1 MNILGIHDGHTSSA
15 ALVRDGKFFGI
26 LQEERYTRTK
36 NQGGFPE
43 HAVHEILDLA
53 GLNWSDVD
61 AVAFSTQTFR
71 NDAMRDRKEVMTV
84 FDHLFRGTHPAQ
96 GRGAASESSDATK
109 KPVDRSARLR
119 AFGYGGSIEFVDHHT
134 CHASA
139 TYFARGQ
146 FDRGPCAVLTCDGQ
160 GDGASGSVFVGEG
173 NTLTEKCH
181 IPRDDSVAQLYSYL
195 TYLLGF
201 VPLEHEYKLMG
212 LAPYATASNGA
223 KKISQFFSTMFEQPE
238 AGEFA
243 WRRAE
248 GIPSSELQPEFLE
261 EKLKRHRFDELA
273 AGLQLFF
280 EEFVTDWVLNVT
292 RTLGT
297 DKLAVAGGAFMNV
310 KLNQRLSQHPSI
322 SDFYVIPSCGDE
334 SNSLG
339 AAWALSSSFGVTPAG
354 GMRNIYCG
362 RRYEPDEF
370 ELALSSVKDAGVT
383 VEQPEN
389 IDDAVADLLAAGE
402 IVARYAA
409 GAEFGARALGN
420 RSILSHPDSIS
431 NLQEINSAIKS
442 RDFWMPFAPSV
453 LDIGVDRLLSAKA
466 PPHSPHM
473 MISFDTTLE
482 GAQLLAAAI
491 HPKDKT
497 CRAQILRS
505 GDNEAYYRLIQRFH
519 SLTGIPAV
527 LNTSFNIHG
536 EPIVE
541 TPTDAV
547 SVFTRSGLRTL
558 ALGPYLLTKNNR
570 YGHTESLA

>member
-15 ALVRDGKFFGI
+15 ALVRDGKCFGI

-43 HAVHEILDLA
+43 HAVREILDLS
-53 GLNWSDVD
+53 GLNWSDIHT
-61 AVAFSTQTFR
+61 VAFSTESFR
-71 NDAMRDRKEVMTV
+71 NDAMRDRTEVMAV
-84 FDHLFRGTHPAQ
+84 FGDLFKGIHHAQ
-96 GRGAASESSDATK
+96 TSTSSVAGESSETNK
-109 KPVDRSARLR
+109 KQVDRTLQLR
-119 AFGYGGSIEFVDHHT
+119 NLGYTGPIEFVDHHT
-134 CHASA
+134 CHASSA
-139 TYFARGQ
+139 YFGRGR
-146 FDRGPCAVLTCDGQ
+146 FDQGPCAVLTFDGQ
-160 GDGASGSVFVGEG
+160 GDGASGSVFVGDG
-173 NTLTEKCH
+173 NTLVEKCH

-212 LAPYATASNGA
+212 LAPYASASTGA
-223 KKISQFFSTMFEQPE
+223 KKISQFFSTMFEQPK

-243 WRRAE
+243 WRRAD
-248 GIPSSELQPEFLE
+248 GIPPSELQPAFLE

-273 AGLQLFF
+273 GGLQLFF
-280 EEFVTDWVLNVT
+280 EEFVTEWVLNVT

-339 AAWALSSSFGVTPAG
+339 AAWALSSRRGIAPVG
-354 GMRNIYCG
+354 GMRNIYWG
-362 RRYEPDEF
+362 RQYGPDEF
-370 ELALSSVKDAGVT
+370 QAALSGVQDSGVI

-389 IDDAVADLLAAGE
+389 IDETVADLLAAGT
-402 IVARYAA
+402 IVARYSA

-420 RSILSHPDSIS
+420 RSILSHPSSIS

-453 LDIGVDRLLSAKA
+453 LDIGVDRLLATKS

-473 MISFDTTLE
+473 MISFDTTSE
-482 GAQLLAAAI
+482 GAQSLAAAI
-491 HPKDKT
+491 HPKDRT
-497 CRAQILRS
+497 CRPQILKIE
-505 GDNEAYYRLIQRFH
+505 DNEAYYRLIERFH

-547 SVFTRSGLRTL
+547 SVFTRSGLSTL
-558 ALGPYLLTKNNR
+558 ALGPYLLTKSDR
-570 YGHTESLA
+570 YEHA

>member
-1 MNILGIHDGHTSSA
+1 MNIIGIHDGHTSSA
-15 ALVRDGKFFGI
+15 ALIRDGRIFGI

-36 NQGGFPE
+36 NQGGFPKY
-43 HAVHEILDLA
+43 AANEILDLA
-53 GLNWSDVD
+53 GLSWSDVD
-61 AVAFSTQTFR
+61 TVAFSTRKFR
-71 NDAMRDRKEVMTV
+71 NEAMRDRKEVMAV
-84 FDHLFRGTHPAQ
+84 FDHLFRGTRPAKA
-96 GRGAASESSDATK
+96 RDTAIESFDATK
-109 KPVDRSARLR
+109 DPVDRSARLR
-119 AFGYGGSIEFVDHHT
+119 AAGYAGPIEFVDHHT

-139 TYFARGQ
+139 TYFSRGH
-146 FDRGPCAVLTCDGQ
+146 FDQGPCAVLTCDGQ

-173 NTLTEKCH
+173 YTLTAKCH

-212 LAPYATASNGA
+212 LAPYATSSDGA
-223 KKISQFFSTMFEQPE
+223 REISQFFSAMFKQSA

-248 GIPSSELQPEFLE
+248 GIPPSELQPEFLE
-261 EKLKRHRFDELA
+261 QKLKRRRFDELA
-273 AGLQLFF
+273 AGLQIFF
-280 EEFVTDWVLNVT
+280 EEFLTDWALNVT
-292 RTLGT
+292 RELRT

-322 SDFYVIPSCGDE
+322 GDFYVIPSCGDE

-339 AAWALSSSFGVTPAG
+339 AAWALSSRFGITPEG

-362 RRYEPDEF
+362 RRYGPDEF
-370 ELALSSVKDAGVT
+370 ELALGDLKGADVT
-383 VEQPEN
+383 VAQPES
-389 IDDAVADLLAAGE
+389 IDEAVAELLAAGE
-402 IVARYAA
+402 IVARYAS

-420 RSILSHPDSIS
+420 RSILSHPSSLS

-453 LDIGVDRLLSAKA
+453 LDIGVDRLLSTKA

-473 MISFDTTLE
+473 MISFDTTSE
-482 GAQLLAAAI
+482 GAKLLAAAI

-497 CRAQILRS
+497 CRAQILRRE
-505 GDNEAYYRLIQRFH
+505 DNESYYRLIQRFH
-519 SLTGIPAV
+519 ILTGIPAV

-541 TPTDAV
+541 TPADAV
-547 SVFTRSGLRTL
+547 SVFSRSGLRTL
-558 ALGPYLLTKNNR
+558 ALGPYLLTKNDRHGCPEN
-570 YGHTESLA
+570 LA